1 MRRHLK
7 NNIKENR
14 TTANKLTLR
23 VLLQNFL
30 HQKCPLE
37 DNSEVGNSE
46 FVFFKISTPIIVSF
60 VFMCWYDVQD
70 IYQTMPFCSFFF
82 SKSSFWYDVFLVLTQ
97 ALTNDKPSAILFYF
111 HQSLVHS
118 MFRLTPWSHCIL
130 LTTEWKIIFHKKRQL
145 WGQLS
150 LSLTKFIVVD
160 HKRRW
165 KRSTTF
171 IPQGLSSFLPLLP
184 GFPSPQSSSAGSDG

>member
-46 FVFFKISTPIIVSF
+46 FVFFKISTPIIASF
-60 VFMCWYDVQD
+60 VFMCCYDVQD

-82 SKSSFWYDVFLVLTQ
+82 SKSSF
-97 ALTNDKPSAILFYF
+97 
-111 HQSLVHS
+111 
-118 MFRLTPWSHCIL
+118 
-130 LTTEWKIIFHKKRQL
+130 
-145 WGQLS
+145 
-150 LSLTKFIVVD
+150 
-160 HKRRW
+160 
-165 KRSTTF
+165 
-171 IPQGLSSFLPLLP
+171 
-184 GFPSPQSSSAGSDG
+184 